1 MNSRKILEKKSMD
14 FDLNSKIEDYK
25 KSKSNNIDDMI
36 EFIDKLKTE
45 LNNEYAV
52 AVSAVNIFDRE
63 NILNVFDVSSI
74 IESRRFGG
82 LLILQNRITSFKE
95 DHKESLCY
103 DDNNLLYNIYSVM
116 LQTLV
121 ESYRTLREITRS
133 IIEENTS
140 DDTEI

>member
-1 MNSRKILEKKSMD
+1 MNSRRILEKKSMN

-45 LNNEYAV
+45 LNNEYDV

-103 DDNNLLYNIYSVM
+103 DDNNLLYNVYSVM

-133 IIEENTS
+133 IIEENIC

>member
-1 MNSRKILEKKSMD
+1 MNSKRILEKKSMD

-45 LNNEYAV
+45 LNNEYEV
-52 AVSAVNIFDRE
+52 VVSAVNIFDRE

-74 IESRRFGG
+74 IESRKFGG

-103 DDNNLLYNIYSVM
+103 DDNNLLYNVYSVM

-121 ESYRTLREITRS
+121 ESYKTLRETTRS
-133 IIEENTS
+133 IIEENIY

>member
-1 MNSRKILEKKSMD
+1 MNSRRILEKKSMD

-36 EFIDKLKTE
+36 KFIDKLKTE

-103 DDNNLLYNIYSVM
+103 DDNNLLYNVYSVM

-133 IIEENTS
+133 IIEENIN

>member
-1 MNSRKILEKKSMD
+1 MNSKRILEKTSMD

-45 LNNEYAV
+45 LNNEYEV

-103 DDNNLLYNIYSVM
+103 DDNNLLYNVYSVM

-121 ESYRTLREITRS
+121 ESYRTLRETTRS
-133 IIEENTS
+133 IIEENIC

>member
-1 MNSRKILEKKSMD
+1 MNSKRILEKKSMD

-45 LNNEYAV
+45 LNNEYEV

-103 DDNNLLYNIYSVM
+103 DDNNLLYNVYSVM

-121 ESYRTLREITRS
+121 ESYRTLRETTRS
-133 IIEENTS
+133 IIEENIC

>member
-1 MNSRKILEKKSMD
+1 MNSRRILEKKSMD

-36 EFIDKLKTE
+36 KFIDKLKTE

-74 IESRRFGG
+74 IESRRFGC

-103 DDNNLLYNIYSVM
+103 DDNNLLYNVYSVM

-133 IIEENTS
+133 IIEENIN

>member
-25 KSKSNNIDDMI
+25 KSKSNNINDMI

-52 AVSAVNIFDRE
+52 AVSAVNIFDIK

-74 IESRRFGG
+74 IESRKFGG

-103 DDNNLLYNIYSVM
+103 DDNNLLYNVYSIM

-133 IIEENTS
+133 IIEEKICE
-140 DDTEI
+140 DTEI

>member
-1 MNSRKILEKKSMD
+1 MNSRKIIEKKSMD

-45 LNNEYAV
+45 LNNEYEV
-52 AVSAVNIFDRE
+52 AVSAVNIFDRK

-103 DDNNLLYNIYSVM
+103 DDNNLLYNVYSVM

-121 ESYRTLREITRS
+121 ESYRTLRETTRN
-133 IIEENTS
+133 IIEENIC

>member
-1 MNSRKILEKKSMD
+1 MNSRRILEKKSMD

-25 KSKSNNIDDMI
+25 KSKSNNINDMI

-52 AVSAVNIFDRE
+52 AVSAVNIFDIE

-103 DDNNLLYNIYSVM
+103 DDNNLLYNVYSVM

-133 IIEENTS
+133 IIEENICE
-140 DDTEI
+140 DTEI

>member
-1 MNSRKILEKKSMD
+1 MNSRRILEKKSMD

-36 EFIDKLKTE
+36 EFIDKLKKE
-45 LNNEYAV
+45 LNNEYSV

-103 DDNNLLYNIYSVM
+103 DDNNLLYNVYSVM

-133 IIEENTS
+133 IIEENIS

>member
-1 MNSRKILEKKSMD
+1 MNSRRILEKKSMD

-25 KSKSNNIDDMI
+25 KSKSNNINDMI

-52 AVSAVNIFDRE
+52 AVSAVNIFDIE

-103 DDNNLLYNIYSVM
+103 DDNNLLYNVYSVM

-121 ESYRTLREITRS
+121 ESYRTLRETTRS
-133 IIEENTS
+133 IIEENVCN
-140 DDTEI
+140 DTEI

>member
-1 MNSRKILEKKSMD
+1 MNSRRILEKKSMD

-25 KSKSNNIDDMI
+25 KSKSNNIDDML

-133 IIEENTS
+133 IIEENIC

>member
-1 MNSRKILEKKSMD
+1 MNSRRILEKKSMD

-45 LNNEYAV
+45 LNNEYEV

-74 IESRRFGG
+74 IESRKFGG

-103 DDNNLLYNIYSVM
+103 DDNNLLYNVYSVM

-121 ESYRTLREITRS
+121 ESYKTLRETTRS
-133 IIEENTS
+133 IIEENIC

>member
-1 MNSRKILEKKSMD
+1 MNSRRILEKKSMD

-36 EFIDKLKTE
+36 KFIDKLKTE

-103 DDNNLLYNIYSVM
+103 DDNNLLYNVYSVM

-140 DDTEI
+140 DNTEI

>member
-1 MNSRKILEKKSMD
+1 MNSRRILEKKSMD

-45 LNNEYAV
+45 LNNEYSV

-95 DHKESLCY
+95 DHKDSLCY
-103 DDNNLLYNIYSVM
+103 DDNNLLYNVYSVM

-133 IIEENTS
+133 IIEENVC